1 MATQKVSIGAFI
13 VVAFVLL
20 MTSVLAIL
28 MSNTSIPNS
37 GEIKG
42 VNVSVYQNSACT
54 IPLSSWNWSLLE
66 PGSSTL
72 KTMYV
77 KNEGNTP
84 MTLNMTTNTWVP
96 SNAPTYVTVTWN
108 RESAVVN
115 AGSNVQANVTLA
127 VSPSITGIT
136 SFSFT
141 MVITG
146 TG

>member
-1 MATQKVSIGAFI
+1 MAMQKVSIGAFV
-13 VVAFVLL
+13 VVAVVLL

-28 MSNTSIPNS
+28 TSNTSVPNS

-42 VNVSVYQNSACT
+42 INVSVYQNSACT
-54 IPLSSWNWSLLE
+54 IPLSSWNWGVLE

-77 KNEGNTP
+77 KNEGNMP
-84 MTLNMTTNTWVP
+84 MTLNLTTITWTP
-96 SNAPTYVTVTWN
+96 SSAATYVTVTWN
-108 RESAVVN
+108 REGAVVT

>member
-1 MATQKVSIGAFI
+1 MAMQKVSIGAF
-13 VVAFVLL
+13 VGVAVVLL
-20 MTSVLAIL
+20 VTSVLAIL
-28 MSNTSIPNS
+28 MSNTSVPNS

-66 PGSSTL
+66 PGSSTM

-77 KNEGNTP
+77 KNEGNAP
-84 MTLNMTTNTWVP
+84 MTLNLTTNTWIP
-96 SNAPTYVTVTWN
+96 SSAPTYVTVTWN
-108 RESAVVN
+108 REGYPLN
-115 AGSNVQANVTLA
+115 AGSSVQANVTLA
-127 VSPSITGIT
+127 VSPSVTGIT
-136 SFSFT
+136 GFSFI

>member
-1 MATQKVSIGAFI
+1 MATQKVSI
-13 VVAFVLL
+13 VAFVAVAVVLL
-20 MTSVLAIL
+20 VTSVLAIL
-28 MSNTSIPNS
+28 MSNTSIPNT

-42 VNVSVYQNSACT
+42 INVSVYQNSACT
-54 IPLSSWNWSLLE
+54 TPLSSWNWSLLE

-84 MTLNMTTNTWVP
+84 MTLNLTTNTWTP
-96 SNAPTYVTVTWN
+96 PGAATYVTVTWN
-108 RESAVVN
+108 REGAVVN

-127 VSPSITGIT
+127 VSPSVTGIT
-136 SFSFT
+136 SFSFV

>member
-1 MATQKVSIGAFI
+1 
-13 VVAFVLL
+13 VAVVLL

-28 MSNTSIPNS
+28 MSNTSVPNS

-42 VNVSVYQNSACT
+42 INVSVYQNSACT
-54 IPLSSWNWSLLE
+54 IPLSSWNWGVLE

-77 KNEGNTP
+77 KNEGNMP
-84 MTLNMTTNTWVP
+84 MTLNLTTITWTP
-96 SNAPTYVTVTWN
+96 SGAATYITITWN
-108 RESAVVN
+108 REGAVVT

>member
-1 MATQKVSIGAFI
+1 MAMQKVSIGAF
-13 VVAFVLL
+13 VAVAVFLL

-28 MSNTSIPNS
+28 MSNTSVPNS

-77 KNEGNTP
+77 KNEGNAP
-84 MTLNMTTNTWVP
+84 MTLNLTTITWTPP
-96 SNAPTYVTVTWN
+96 SASTYVTVTWN
-108 RESAVVN
+108 REGAPVN
-115 AGSNVQANVTLA
+115 AGSNVQANVTLT
-127 VSPSITGIT
+127 VSPSVTGIT

>member
-1 MATQKVSIGAFI
+1 MAMQKVSIGAFV
-13 VVAFVLL
+13 VVAVVLL

-28 MSNTSIPNS
+28 MSNTSVPNS

-42 VNVSVYQNSACT
+42 INVSVYQNSACT
-54 IPLSSWNWSLLE
+54 IPLSSWNWGVLE

-77 KNEGNTP
+77 KNEGNMP
-84 MTLNMTTNTWVP
+84 MTLNLTTITWTP
-96 SNAPTYVTVTWN
+96 SGAATYITITWN
-108 RESAVVN
+108 REGAVVT

>member
-1 MATQKVSIGAFI
+1 MAMQKVSIGAFV
-13 VVAFVLL
+13 VVAVVLL

-28 MSNTSIPNS
+28 MSNTSVPNS

-84 MTLNMTTNTWVP
+84 MTLNMTTNTWT
-96 SNAPTYVTVTWN
+96 SGAATYVTVTWN
-108 RESAVVN
+108 RESYPLN
-115 AGSNVQANVTLA
+115 PESSVQANVTLA
-127 VSPSITGIT
+127 VSPSVTGIT
-136 SFSFT
+136 GFSFT
-141 MVITG
+141 LVVTG